1 MTKFKVGDRVRATKN
16 CTPVV
21 KGEIYTLIESHG
33 NLIIKVKGQIG
44 LCACASTWELV
55 EDFKYQWKKG
65 DKLEVIDP
73 PNNVH
78 VKDGDIVIANN
89 DICSNKG
96 HYADVNIICVNGTL
110 IENFN
115 AYRFKKVEGERT
127 ETNIESSE
135 KTKMDIETLKTFSE
149 ENLAEGKEMAEEAK
163 ANYEAEEAMKAY
175 TDLVDKKEKQDR
187 IIRVAREELRKIG
200 DDLKVFSK

>member
-1 MTKFKVGDRVRATKN
+1 MLK
-16 CTPVV
+16 
-21 KGEIYTLIESHG
+21 
-33 NLIIKVKGQIG
+33 
-44 LCACASTWELV
+44 
-55 EDFKYQWKKG
+55 DFKLG
-65 DKLEVIDP
+65 DKVEAVIKAIV
-73 PNNVH
+73 PN
-78 VKDGDIVIANN
+78 A
-89 DICSNKG
+89 
-96 HYADVNIICVNGTL
+96 II
-110 IENFN
+110 
-115 AYRFKKVEGERT
+115 KKVEGETT